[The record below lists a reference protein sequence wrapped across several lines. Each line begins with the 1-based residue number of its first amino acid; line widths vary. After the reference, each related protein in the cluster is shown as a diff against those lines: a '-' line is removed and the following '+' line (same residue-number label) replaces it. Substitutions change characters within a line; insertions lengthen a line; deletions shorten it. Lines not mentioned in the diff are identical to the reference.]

1 MVVFFLGVDVS
12 SMHAMKIQRP
22 STMLSD
28 VRQLVASGGSLN
40 QPNEEGITLVCKST
54 YVLGRKSFLLHLNL
68 QFLFAALSLSLK
80 LHIACASG
88 YREVVSVLLQSG
100 ADPHP
105 ADNNFWTPL
114 HLAAK
119 YGQVTHSCTESQH
132 VMDVD

>member
-1 MVVFFLGVDVS
+1 MT
-12 SMHAMKIQRP
+12 MQRR

-28 VRQLVASGGSLN
+28 VRQLVATRGSLN
-40 QPNEEGITLVCKST
+40 QPNDDGVTLVRTLTC
-54 YVLGRKSFLLHLNL
+54 LGRSLPSVVLSL
-68 QFLFAALSLSLK
+68 QLCIRCWSVTASLILSLK

-88 YREVVSVLLQSG
+88 YREVVSVLLESG

-119 YGQVTHSCTESQH
+119 YGQVTHRCSPRCHH
-132 VMDVD
+132 VMDVE